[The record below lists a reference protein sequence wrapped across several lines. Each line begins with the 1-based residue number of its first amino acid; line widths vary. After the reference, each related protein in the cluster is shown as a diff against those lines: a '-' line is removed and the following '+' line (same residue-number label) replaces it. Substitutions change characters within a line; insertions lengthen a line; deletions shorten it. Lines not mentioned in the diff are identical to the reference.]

1 MKTISRKTMVLG
13 IVLVSVLF
21 LSSCTDWQKEYNA
34 LNVEHQNL
42 LGRFQREQAEKGALD
57 EQLSQRQQMI
67 DDLQR
72 QLEGGKK
79 SPADVMGFDERFNPR
94 FDPDAGTITVT
105 LENKL
110 LFSSGRAT
118 LKKATSS
125 ELDHVESVLR
135 SKYRGLPIDVVGH
148 TDTDPIKR
156 SGWKD
161 NWELSAERAL
171 AVVRYLIKRGIPEE
185 QIRAVGCGPARPV
198 ASNANSAG
206 KAKNRRVEIVV
217 YMR

>member
-1 MKTISRKTMVLG
+1 MKTISKKTMVLG

-72 QLEGGKK
+72 QLDEGKK
-79 SPADVMGFDERFNPR
+79 SPADVMGFGPEFNPK

-110 LFSSGRAT
+110 LFSSGKAT
-118 LKKATSS
+118 LKKATSA
-125 ELDHVESVLR
+125 ELDHIESVLR
-135 SKYRGLPIDVVGH
+135 SKYRGFPIDVVGH
-148 TDTDPIKR
+148 TDSDPIKR
-156 SGWKD
+156 SKWRD
-161 NWELSAERAL
+161 NWQLSAERAL
-171 AVVRYLIKRGIPEE
+171 AVVGYLIKRGIPDE
-185 QIRAVGCGPARPV
+185 QIRAVGCGPARPI
-198 ASNANSAG
+198 ASNANKAG

-217 YMR
+217 KMR